1 MSHFVSTGAN
11 FDDLNAQLL
20 QRRAADEE
28 QDEAESSEQG
38 NESSDDAEEKGG
50 TIKGRPSSTAS
61 AHHSEDGS
69 SKLGKLGI
77 TSRRPHPRH
86 TPSSSN
92 LSRKNSEEDLPAAST
107 SGAAVGRNRKSYDQ
121 EVRNSRLSTLQR
133 ESDSPLSSRPTS
145 PAQRHRHKTAKGVA
159 FSEEVDEA
167 EVSSIS
173 GSDKMK
179 RTNSGIVH
187 SHHTHNHHFANS
199 DQGNGA
205 PHHVLGADHHARLKE
220 SIRATETTATRK
232 LGTWD
237 GVFMPV
243 SLNVSL
249 KKLEAEV
256 IAF

>member
-28 QDEAESSEQG
+28 QDEGENSEQC
-38 NESSDDAEEKGG
+38 NESSDVEEKGG
-50 TIKGRPSSTAS
+50 TIKGRPISSIS
-61 AHHSEDGS
+61 VHNGEDAAVKH
-69 SKLGKLGI
+69 SKLGVP
-77 TSRRPHPRH
+77 TRRPHPRH

-92 LSRKNSEEDLPAAST
+92 LSRKNSEEDLPSAST
-107 SGAAVGRNRKSYDQ
+107 SSNVGGRNRKSYDQ
-121 EVRNSRLSTLQR
+121 DVRNSRLSTLQR

-159 FSEEVDEA
+159 FSEEIDDA

-173 GSDKMK
+173 GSDRMK
-179 RTNSGIVH
+179 RTNSGMAH
-187 SHHTHNHHFANS
+187 PHDTHNHHFVNS

-205 PHHVLGADHHARLKE
+205 PHHILGADHHARLKE
-220 SIRATETTATRK
+220 SMLANQTTATRK

-243 SLNVSL
+243 SLNVSSFL
-249 KKLEAEV
+249 L
-256 IAF
+256 IQR

>member
-28 QDEAESSEQG
+28 QDDAENSEQA
-38 NESSDDAEEKGG
+38 NEDYEDDEEGGG
-50 TIKGRPSSTAS
+50 TIKGRPTSTTSTLEPEEGTSRA
-61 AHHSEDGS
+61 
-69 SKLGKLGI
+69 GKLGAAL
-77 TSRRPHPRH
+77 RRPHPRH
-86 TPSSSN
+86 VPSSSSM
-92 LSRKNSEEDLPAAST
+92 SRKNSEEDLTSAST
-107 SGAAVGRNRKSYDQ
+107 SAGVGGRNRKSYDQ

-133 ESDSPLSSRPTS
+133 ESDSPSSSRPTS
-145 PAQRHRHKTAKGVA
+145 PAHRQRHKLAKEVA

-167 EVSSIS
+167 EISSMS
-173 GSDKMK
+173 GSEGMK

-187 SHHTHNHHFANS
+187 SHRSHHHHFVNS

-205 PHHVLGADHHARLKE
+205 PHHVLSADHHARLKE
-220 SIRATETTATRK
+220 SINATEKGAPRK

-243 SLNVSL
+243 SLNVSQSSM
-249 KKLEAEV
+249 
-256 IAF
+256 